1 MMTGAQ
7 IILECLKR
15 QGVDTI
21 FGYPGGAVIPL
32 YDALYKNK
40 EHFKHVLTCHEQA
53 AAHGADGYARATGRV
68 GVCFATSGPGAA
80 NIVTAIAT
88 AYMDSIPVVYITG
101 QVPSSLLGKDS
112 FQEVDITAIT
122 QPITKHNFIVRS
134 VDSLQN
140 IIEKAFRIAEEG
152 RKGPVLIDV
161 PKDIFLAEAEFVEK
175 KSKKDKEKSIS
186 VQGDLVK
193 AAEWIRHAERPIIY
207 AGGGV
212 VQAGA
217 SEHLKSF
224 AEKTGIPVVNT
235 LMGLG
240 GFPRNH
246 RLSLGMVGMH
256 GLYKANMAIS
266 KTDLIIAVGGRFSD
280 RVIGPPDS
288 FAPKARVIHI
298 DIDFSEIG
306 KNVETAHWILGDM
319 KGILEILTEF
329 ATESRHLDWID
340 SLPKEDDFKNEADF
354 HPRQIL
360 DYMKNRLEKD
370 IVVATEVGQH
380 QMWTAQYWEFES
392 PRTFLTSGGLG
403 TMGYGM
409 GAAMGAAFGKS
420 GERVLLVSGDGSFRM
435 NCNELITVAKYNL
448 PILILLM
455 DNESL
460 GMVRQWQE
468 KFCGGRFSETEL
480 GREVDYVGIA
490 RSYGIDGALASDMES
505 LGNALDNALRSM
517 KPYLI
522 DCRIA
527 KETGVFPFVPP
538 GKPLDEMVLQ

>member
-53 AAHGADGYARATGRV
+53 AAHGADGYARATGKV
-68 GVCFATSGPGAA
+68 GVCFATSGPGAT

-88 AYMDSIPVVYITG
+88 AYMDSIPVVYVTG
-101 QVPSSLLGKDS
+101 QVPSALLGKDS
-112 FQEVDITAIT
+112 FQEVDITAVT

-140 IIEKAFRIAEEG
+140 IMEKAFRIAGEG
-152 RKGPVLIDV
+152 RKGPVLVDV

-175 KSKKDKEKSIS
+175 KSKEDKEKFPS

-193 AAEWIRHAERPIIY
+193 AAEWIRDAKRPVIY

-217 SEHLKSF
+217 SDQLKRF

-266 KTDLIIAVGGRFSD
+266 KTDLIIAVGARFSD

-319 KGILEILTEF
+319 KGILEILTNF
-329 ATESRHLDWID
+329 APESRHLDWTD
-340 SLPKEDDFKNEADF
+340 NLPKVDCIKGESDF

-360 DYMKNRLEKD
+360 EYMNHRLEND

-420 GERVLLVSGDGSFRM
+420 GERILLVSGDGSFRM
-435 NCNELITVAKYNL
+435 NCNELMTVAKNNL

-480 GREVDYVGIA
+480 SREVDYVGIA
-490 RSYGIDGALASDMES
+490 KSFGIDGAIASDMKS
-505 LGNALDNALRSM
+505 LGNAVDMALGTM

-522 DCRIA
+522 DCRIS
-527 KETGVFPFVPP
+527 KEIGVFPFVPP